1 MYLWLVLILFL
12 GGCAASDPSATAQLQ
27 SNQVEVYPR
36 VSLTPRQM
44 QLIYSGVQRVLS
56 DPNAAR
62 FGNINAGRRP
72 DGTLYVCGS
81 VDVRNSSGA
90 YTGEQPFY
98 GTLDQRE
105 FTPITI
111 GGSEEQSRAIEAYC
125 RQQLALG

>member
-36 VSLTPRQM
+36 VSLTPQQM

-56 DPNAAR
+56 DPNSAR

-72 DGTLYVCGS
+72 EGTLYV
-81 VDVRNSSGA
+81 
-90 YTGEQPFY
+90 
-98 GTLDQRE
+98 
-105 FTPITI
+105 
-111 GGSEEQSRAIEAYC
+111 
-125 RQQLALG
+125 